1 MSSASLLDENGDYSV
16 GTNDGN
22 LLLLCVFFSINCG
35 FFLFAQEIATVVS
48 TLYLHVLVLLTRK
61 HELHHTTNR

>member
-1 MSSASLLDENGDYSV
+1 MSSAVLLDENGDYSV

-22 LLLLCVFFSINCG
+22 FMLLCVFFSQSIVG
-35 FFLFAQEIATVVS
+35 FLFVQEIATVVS
-48 TLYLHVLVLLTRK
+48 TLYLHVLVLLTHR

>member
-22 LLLLCVFFSINCG
+22 FMLLCVFLSINCG
-35 FFLFAQEIATVVS
+35 FFLFVQLIATVVS
-48 TLYLHVLVLLTRK
+48 TLYLHVLLLMGGF
-61 HELHHTTNR
+61 